1 MAKKFTCF
9 QCATKI
15 SFVSEE
21 IPELSKIANA
31 NDLCWITYE
40 RQVETGEKSNN
51 RSKMVT
57 FRISMISILLQ
68 LPKNASVFA
77 MLLSMHIK
85 KNWGE
90 VKLSSILISNAAAP
104 LRHQ

>member
-1 MAKKFTCF
+1 MSYSNNVTITGPPQLAKEFTCF

-21 IPELSKIANA
+21 IPELSKIAKA

-51 RSKMVT
+51 RSKGH
-57 FRISMISILLQ
+57 F
-68 LPKNASVFA
+68 
-77 MLLSMHIK
+77 
-85 KNWGE
+85 
-90 VKLSSILISNAAAP
+90 
-104 LRHQ
+104 